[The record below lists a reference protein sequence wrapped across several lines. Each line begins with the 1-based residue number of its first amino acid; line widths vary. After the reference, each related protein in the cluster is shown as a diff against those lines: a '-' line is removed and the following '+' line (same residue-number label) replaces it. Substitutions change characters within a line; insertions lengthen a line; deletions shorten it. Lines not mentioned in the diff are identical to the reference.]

1 MASLSDFFNVV
12 VEAKIQKEE
21 EFKSLVGDNFF
32 DEIFNEQLKPHKT
45 PEQLAKKH
53 NVPLSQIKNQLKK
66 GTKVEKEHTKNIE
79 LATTIASQHID
90 ELPDYYDRLS
100 KAEKKPIK
108 EEVLTEGLLNILPQE
123 KTPDPLTPLNQN
135 FATLDDLQNHYK
147 LFLNRIQQQ
156 LSTLGGGGETQLR
169 YLDDVVGVAT
179 NPTFYNDK
187 FLQWDSSSNKAE
199 FVNINSGNIS
209 GIVTGYYGNFF
220 DTTTQTAVGINTYQ
234 AIRLNTTDLSNQVSI
249 ANSSHIVVA
258 NSGVYNIQ
266 FSLQIDKTNATGAH
280 IYIWLMK
287 NGVNV
292 PNSATEV
299 AVQGTLSEIV
309 AAWNFVVSSNANDY
323 YELVWST
330 TDSTIRLKAVSAS
343 GVVPA
348 IPSVI
353 LTVVSV

>member
-100 KAEKKPIK
+100 KAEKKPVK

-156 LSTLGGGGETQLR
+156 LSTLGGGGETRLEF
-169 YLDDVVGVAT
+169 LDDVDRNTAKTDNYFLKYNASLNKWVGDPADGVGITSIVSITGVTTYYQAT
-179 NPTFYNDK
+179 DTDDYIGVNASVPVTIVLPTSPSTGKKIIVKDEGNNISTYSITVQAGIGKSVENDTSVIMNINHQSLTYFYNNSNW
-187 FLQWDSSSNKAE
+187 FL
-199 FVNINSGNIS
+199 I
-209 GIVTGYYGNFF
+209 
-220 DTTTQTAVGINTYQ
+220 
-234 AIRLNTTDLSNQVSI
+234 
-249 ANSSHIVVA
+249 
-258 NSGVYNIQ
+258 
-266 FSLQIDKTNATGAH
+266 
-280 IYIWLMK
+280 
-287 NGVNV
+287 
-292 PNSATEV
+292 
-299 AVQGTLSEIV
+299 
-309 AAWNFVVSSNANDY
+309 
-323 YELVWST
+323 
-330 TDSTIRLKAVSAS
+330 
-343 GVVPA
+343 
-348 IPSVI
+348 
-353 LTVVSV
+353 

>member
-1 MASLSDFFNVV
+1 MASLSDFFKVV

-79 LATTIASQHID
+79 LATTIASQNID

-100 KAEKKPIK
+100 KTEKKPVK

-156 LSTLGGGGETQLR
+156 LSTLGGGGETRLEF
-169 YLDDVVGVAT
+169 LDDVDRNTAKTDNYFLKYNASLNKWVGDPADGVGITSIVSITGVTTYYQAT
-179 NPTFYNDK
+179 DTDDYIGVNASVPVTIVLPTSPSTGKKIIVKDEGNNISTYSITVQAGIGKSVENDTSVIMNINHQSLTYFYNNSNW
-187 FLQWDSSSNKAE
+187 FL
-199 FVNINSGNIS
+199 I
-209 GIVTGYYGNFF
+209 
-220 DTTTQTAVGINTYQ
+220 
-234 AIRLNTTDLSNQVSI
+234 
-249 ANSSHIVVA
+249 
-258 NSGVYNIQ
+258 
-266 FSLQIDKTNATGAH
+266 
-280 IYIWLMK
+280 
-287 NGVNV
+287 
-292 PNSATEV
+292 
-299 AVQGTLSEIV
+299 
-309 AAWNFVVSSNANDY
+309 
-323 YELVWST
+323 
-330 TDSTIRLKAVSAS
+330 
-343 GVVPA
+343 
-348 IPSVI
+348 
-353 LTVVSV
+353 

>member
-100 KAEKKPIK
+100 KAEKKPVK

-169 YLDDVVGVAT
+169 YLDDVVGIAT

-199 FVNINSGNIS
+199 FVNINSGNIV
-209 GIVTGYYGNFF
+209 GIVTGYYGSFF
-220 DTTTQTAVGINTYQ
+220 DTTTQSAVGVNTYQ

-280 IYIWLMK
+280 IYIWLRK